1 MTAQPSPASGRK
13 PNRLAAEGSPYLR
26 QHGYNPVDWYPWGE
40 EALKKARELDRPIF
54 LSVGYSSCHWCHVM
68 ERESFERE
76 DIARIMNEHFIN
88 VKVDREERPDIDSV
102 YMTAVQQMT
111 GQGGW
116 PMSVFLT
123 PDLKPFFGGTY
134 FPPDARF
141 GRIGFPDLL
150 LKISEIYRTRRD
162 EVDKTAGELA
172 VHLAGAEPDA
182 GGSELPG
189 REALAA
195 ATAYAKRSFDP
206 QHGGFGPA
214 PKFPRS
220 IEIMNLLRAYA
231 RTDDAEALRMA
242 EKTLEA
248 MAAGGM
254 NDQIGGGFHRYSTD
268 ERWLVPH
275 FEKMLYDNALL
286 ARAYLEAYLITGKSG
301 YAETCRRTLDY
312 VLREMTSPEGGFYSA
327 TDADSEGEEGK
338 FFVWSPE
345 DVEAVVGKEDSRI
358 VCERFGIT
366 VGGNFEHGKSVV
378 HAARS
383 DEEVARSLGLD
394 PERVRGVVARGRQML
409 YEARESREKPFR
421 DDKVLASWNGLM
433 ISALAR
439 AAQVF
444 EREDYAEGARRAA
457 GLVLEKLGPG
467 GRLHRVWKDG
477 VARVPGYL
485 DDHAYLSEALVDLWE
500 TTFEP
505 RWLAEAKSLGG
516 QIIDGFLDRS
526 AGGLFYTASWHETLI
541 VRKKDPFDGATPS
554 AAGVAALTFLRLAAL
569 TGEARWRATG
579 EGILRSVGGL
589 VERAPMV
596 FGYTLL
602 ALDFH
607 LHPPAEI
614 AIVGDLDAPPAR
626 DLLRTARRRLLPN
639 RVVAAASSSL
649 PEEARRAAPL
659 LEGKES
665 VGGSPAAYVCRD
677 FSCKAPVTDP
687 AALEALLAG
696 V

>member
-1 MTAQPSPASGRK
+1 MTSDPPPASGRK
-13 PNRLAAEGSPYLR
+13 PNRLASEQSPYLR
-26 QHGYNPVDWYPWGE
+26 QHAYNPVDWYPWGE
-40 EALKKARELDRPIF
+40 EALGKARELDRPIF

-102 YMTAVQQMT
+102 YMSAVQQMT
-111 GQGGW
+111 GSGGW

-150 LKISEIYRTRRD
+150 LRIAEIYRTRRD
-162 EVDKTAGELA
+162 DVEKTADTLTQ
-172 VHLAGAEPDA
+172 HLGDDPTSA
-182 GGSELPG
+182 GGDLPG
-189 REALAA
+189 EEALAA
-195 ATAYAKRSFDP
+195 ATAYAKRTFDP
-206 QHGGFGPA
+206 MHGGFGPA

-220 IEIMNLLRAYA
+220 IEIMNLLRAHA
-231 RTDDAEALRMA
+231 RTGDEEALRMA
-242 EKTLEA
+242 EKTLDA

-286 ARAYLEAYLITGKSG
+286 ARAYLEAYLLTGKRSH
-301 YAETCRRTLDY
+301 AETCERTLDY
-312 VLREMTSPEGGFYSA
+312 VLREMTSPDGGFYSA
-327 TDADSEGEEGK
+327 TDADSEGEEGR
-338 FFVWSPE
+338 FFVWSPGE
-345 DVEAVVGKEDSRI
+345 IEAIVGKEDSRI
-358 VCERFGIT
+358 LCERFGIT
-366 VGGNFEHGKSVV
+366 LGGNFEHGKSIA
-378 HAARS
+378 HAAKS
-383 DEEVARSLGLD
+383 DEDVARALGLD
-394 PERVRGVVARGRQML
+394 VSRVRDAVARGREAL
-409 YEARESREKPFR
+409 YRARESREKPFR
-421 DDKVLASWNGLM
+421 DDKILASWNGLM

-439 AAQVF
+439 AAQAL
-444 EREDYAEGARRAA
+444 ERKDYEDAARRAA
-457 GLVLEKLGPG
+457 LLVLEKLRPE

-485 DDHAYLSEALVDLWE
+485 DDHAYMAEALVDLWE

-505 RWLAEAKSLGG
+505 SWLEEGKVLGDR
-516 QIIDGFLDRS
+516 IIEGFLDP
-526 AGGLFYTASWHETLI
+526 AGGGLFYSASWHEELI
-541 VRKKDPFDGATPS
+541 VRKKDPFDNATPS
-554 AAGVAALTFLRLAAL
+554 AAGVAALTFLRLAHL
-569 TGEARWRATG
+569 TGDERWRGAS
-579 EGILRSVGGL
+579 EGILRSVGAL

-602 ALDFH
+602 ALDFR
-607 LHPPAEI
+607 LHPPVEI
-614 AIVGDLDAPPAR
+614 AITGDLASIHAR

-639 RVVAAASSSL
+639 RVVAAAPAPVSA
-649 PEEARRAAPL
+649 EALRAAPL
-659 LEGKES
+659 LEGKEPVDGRS
-665 VGGSPAAYVCRD
+665 AAYVCRD

-687 AALEALLAG
+687 RELEALLA
-696 V
+696 VA

>member
-1 MTAQPSPASGRK
+1 MTAETSPPSRK
-13 PNRLAAEGSPYLR
+13 PNRLENEASPYLR
-26 QHGYNPVDWYPWGE
+26 QHAYNPVDWYPWGE
-40 EALKKARELDRPIF
+40 EALKKSKELDRPIF

-102 YMTAVQQMT
+102 YMIAVQRMT
-111 GQGGW
+111 GSGGW

-150 LKISEIYRTRRD
+150 LRVSEIYRTRRD
-162 EVDKTAGELA
+162 EVTRTAGELA
-172 VHLAGAEPDA
+172 LHLGEEPESPGDA
-182 GGSELPG
+182 LPG
-189 REALAA
+189 GEALAA

-206 QHGGFGPA
+206 RHGGFGQA

-220 IEIMNLLRAYA
+220 IEIMNLLRAHA
-231 RTDDAEALRMA
+231 RTGDLEALSMA
-242 EKTLEA
+242 EKTLDA

-286 ARAYLEAYLITGKSG
+286 ARAYLEAYIVTGKQHH
-301 YAETCRRTLDY
+301 AETCSRTLDY
-312 VLREMTSPEGGFYSA
+312 VLREMTSPVGGFYSA
-327 TDADSEGEEGK
+327 TDADSEGEEGR
-338 FFVWSPE
+338 FFVWSPDE
-345 DVEAVVGKEDSRI
+345 VEAVVGKEDSRI
-358 VCERFGIT
+358 LSERFGIT

-383 DEEVARSLGLD
+383 DEEVARALGLD
-394 PERVRGVVARGRQML
+394 PGRVRAVVERGRQAL
-409 YEARESREKPFR
+409 YQARDSREKPFR
-421 DDKVLASWNGLM
+421 DDKILASWNGLM

-439 AAQVF
+439 AAQVL
-444 EREDYAEGARRAA
+444 EREDYADGARRAA
-457 GLVLEKLGPG
+457 RLVLEKLRPG

-477 VARVPGYL
+477 AARVPGFL
-485 DDHAYLSEALVDLWE
+485 DDHAYVAEALVDLWE
-500 TTFEP
+500 TTFEA
-505 RWLAEAKSLGG
+505 RWLEEAKSLAG

-526 AGGLFYTASWHETLI
+526 GGGLYYTASWHEALI
-541 VRKKDPFDGATPS
+541 VRKKDPFDNATPS
-554 AAGVAALTFLRLAAL
+554 GAGVAALTFLRLGAL
-569 TGEARWRATG
+569 TGEARWREAA
-579 EGILRSVGGL
+579 EGVLRSVGAL

-602 ALDFH
+602 ALDFL
-607 LHPPAEI
+607 LHPPVEI
-614 AIVGDLDAPPAR
+614 AIVGDLESSAAR
-626 DLLRTARRRLLPN
+626 DLLRTVRRRLLPS
-639 RVVAAASSSL
+639 RVVAAARSPV
-649 PEEARRAAPL
+649 PEDVRRAAPV

-665 VGGSPAAYVCRD
+665 VGGRPTAHVCRD
-677 FSCKAPVTDP
+677 FSCRAPVTEP
-687 AALEALLAG
+687 ARLEELLSAG
-696 V
+696 

>member
-1 MTAQPSPASGRK
+1 MTAEHAPPSGRK
-13 PNRLAAEGSPYLR
+13 PNRLAGESSPYLR
-26 QHGYNPVDWYPWGE
+26 QHAYNPVDWYPWGE
-40 EALKKARELDRPIF
+40 EALRRARELDRPIF

-76 DIARIMNEHFIN
+76 DIAQIMNEHFIN

-102 YMTAVQQMT
+102 YMAAVQQMT
-111 GQGGW
+111 GSGGW

-123 PDLKPFFGGTY
+123 PELKPFFGGTY

-141 GRIGFPDLL
+141 GRIGFPDILL
-150 LKISEIYRTRRD
+150 RISEIYRTRRD
-162 EVDKTAGELA
+162 EVDRNAGELA
-172 VHLAGAEPDA
+172 LHLAEEPDA
-182 GGSELPG
+182 PGNELPG
-189 REALAA
+189 DQALAA
-195 ATAYAKRSFDP
+195 ATAYSKRTFDP
-206 QHGGFGPA
+206 HHGGFGPA

-220 IEIMNLLRAYA
+220 IEIMNLLRAYS
-231 RTDDAEALRMA
+231 RTGDAEALRMA

-286 ARAYLEAYLITGKSG
+286 ARAYLEAYIVTGNRI
-301 YAETCRRTLDY
+301 YAETCERTLDY

-327 TDADSEGEEGK
+327 TDADSEGDEGK

-358 VCERFGIT
+358 LCERFGIT

-378 HAARS
+378 HAAKT
-383 DEEVARSLGLD
+383 DEEVAKALGLD
-394 PERVRGVVARGRQML
+394 LDSVRGVVERGRRTL
-409 YEARESREKPFR
+409 HEARESREKPFR
-421 DDKVLASWNGLM
+421 DDKILASWNGLM

-439 AAQVF
+439 AAQVL

-457 GLVLEKLGPG
+457 RLVLEKLGPAD
-467 GRLHRVWKDG
+467 RLHRVWKDG
-477 VARVPGYL
+477 AARVPGYL
-485 DDHAYLSEALVDLWE
+485 DDHAYVAEALVDLWE

-505 RWLAEAKSLGG
+505 RWLEEAKSLAGR
-516 QIIDGFLDRS
+516 IIDGFLDRTG
-526 AGGLFYTASWHETLI
+526 GGLFYTASWHETLI

-554 AAGVAALTFLRLAAL
+554 AAGVAALTFLRLAGL
-569 TGEARWRATG
+569 TGEARWREAG
-579 EGILRSVGGL
+579 EGVLRSVGSL

-602 ALDFH
+602 AVDFH
-607 LHPPAEI
+607 LHPPAEV
-614 AIVGDLDAPPAR
+614 AIVGDLDSPAAR
-626 DLLRTARRRLLPN
+626 GLLGAVRRRLLPN
-639 RVVAAASSSL
+639 RVVAAARS
-649 PEEARRAAPL
+649 PVPGDARRAAPL
-659 LEGKES
+659 LDGKES
-665 VGGSPAAYVCRD
+665 VGGSPTAYVCRD
-677 FSCKAPVTDP
+677 FSCRAPVTEPGD
-687 AALEALLAG
+687 LEAMLAG
-696 V
+696 K